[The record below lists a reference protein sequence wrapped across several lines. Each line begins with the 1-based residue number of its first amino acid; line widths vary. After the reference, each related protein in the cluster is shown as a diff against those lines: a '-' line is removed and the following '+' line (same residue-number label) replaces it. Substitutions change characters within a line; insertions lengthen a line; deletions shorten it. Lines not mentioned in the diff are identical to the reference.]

1 VKSFIV
7 LFFTKHYGLIKLRGS
22 KMEEMQHASG
32 DRDVCRVQSEDVKRS
47 NNMPDIDMERRVILN
62 GL

>member
-1 VKSFIV
+1 
-7 LFFTKHYGLIKLRGS
+7 
-22 KMEEMQHASG
+22 MEEMQHASG